1 MKNPRMTPNTW
12 IEAVKIWRNGRK
24 GLSIPAKGTVEH
36 AKILKIKAD
45 LEKPTKGKKV

>member
-1 MKNPRMTPNTW
+1 MKPNTW

-36 AKILKIKAD
+36 QNILQIKAD
-45 LEKPTKGKKV
+45 LEKPKHNRK